1 MRNWIAVL
9 ALTALAGCGS
19 ESGSPSGQA
28 AAPQR
33 TLARSNGTH
42 NELTVIC
49 PENLW
54 QASAGLAVAEVLGA
68 PADGL
73 PQAEPRFGIIHT
85 VPEKV
90 NSLLR
95 KGKSMLSIEVIPDS
109 TAVLE
114 VTDAFARPQ
123 LVIQVIA
130 PSAEALPQVL
140 AEVLPQLATRFA
152 AHDAKVLQTNLR
164 RRSQKPLP
172 SAVRALGVSDMLL
185 PEGFVVT
192 LSKPGVVVLRNET
205 KKSLQYLILT
215 RSASDDSPTPEADVI
230 KDRDALL
237 RRYFEGPEAK
247 SHLATELLVPPS
259 QMAYTAP
266 GGHRA
271 LRTIG
276 LFKTVGGFGGGPFL
290 NHRVFD
296 DTRGIVGTA
305 DALVFAPS
313 TKKRKLQMELDEVA
327 ASVRWG
333 DVPKKP

>member
-1 MRNWIAVL
+1 
-9 ALTALAGCGS
+9 
-19 ESGSPSGQA
+19 
-28 AAPQR
+28 
-33 TLARSNGTH
+33 
-42 NELTVIC
+42 
-49 PENLW
+49 
-54 QASAGLAVAEVLGA
+54 
-68 PADGL
+68 
-73 PQAEPRFGIIHT
+73 
-85 VPEKV
+85 
-90 NSLLR
+90 
-95 KGKSMLSIEVIPDS
+95 
-109 TAVLE
+109 
-114 VTDAFARPQ
+114 
-123 LVIQVIA
+123 
-130 PSAEALPQVL
+130 
-140 AEVLPQLATRFA
+140 
-152 AHDAKVLQTNLR
+152 
-164 RRSQKPLP
+164 
-172 SAVRALGVSDMLL
+172 LGVSDMLL

-313 TKKRKLQMELDEVA
+313 TKKRKLQWSWTRLPPRCAGAMCPR
-327 ASVRWG
+327 S
-333 DVPKKP
+333 PKGFEAPPRT